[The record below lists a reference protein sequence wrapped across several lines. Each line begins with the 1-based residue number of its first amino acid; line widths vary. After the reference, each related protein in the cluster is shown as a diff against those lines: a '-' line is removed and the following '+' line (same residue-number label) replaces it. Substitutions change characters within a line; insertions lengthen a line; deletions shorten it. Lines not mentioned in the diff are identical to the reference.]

1 MTDSGHNNKGEEPLP
16 PNNGSEVSN
25 NDGPA
30 NNNLHEQQ
38 IQLQRSI
45 VSSSEN
51 SVTSNSTVSA
61 KTAAGLATAVVNG
74 GAATACATDVKPE
87 ASEEGE
93 KAENVAN
100 EDAPIT
106 STKNTN
112 AVLLQMSA
120 PPHYPVAE
128 FLFQLTKM
136 LTDDNQEFI
145 EWKKASI
152 LVHDPPVSPW
162 FVTGA
167 VLSCA
172 HHVFFFTC
180 LTLILTYP
188 MPSIKIN
195 RD

>member
-1 MTDSGHNNKGEEPLP
+1 MQTMTDSGHNNKGEEPLP

-51 SVTSNSTVSA
+51 SVTSSTVSA
-61 KTAAGLATAVVNG
+61 KTAAGLATAAVND

-152 LVHDPPVSPW
+152 LVHDPPVSP
-162 FVTGA
+162 
-167 VLSCA
+167 
-172 HHVFFFTC
+172 
-180 LTLILTYP
+180 
-188 MPSIKIN
+188 
-195 RD
+195 

>member
-1 MTDSGHNNKGEEPLP
+1 MTDSSHNNEGEESLP
-16 PNNGSEVSN
+16 PNNGSGVSN

-30 NNNLHEQQ
+30 NNNIDGQQ

-61 KTAAGLATAVVNG
+61 KTTAVGLAAAAVND
-74 GAATACATDVKPE
+74 GAAAAAADVKPE
-87 ASEEGE
+87 TSEEGE
-93 KAENVAN
+93 KADNAVN
-100 EDAPIT
+100 EDAT

-112 AVLLQMSA
+112 AVLLQMNA

-145 EWKKASI
+145 EWKKSSI
-152 LVHDPPVSPW
+152 VVHDPPVSP
-162 FVTGA
+162 
-167 VLSCA
+167 
-172 HHVFFFTC
+172 
-180 LTLILTYP
+180 
-188 MPSIKIN
+188 
-195 RD
+195 